1 MEKISIV
8 QRRRRSKEV
17 QTAALARA
25 KRREQMKR
33 DVHQYL
39 DAIQQNGDVISVTE
53 SKGNDNDNLYDVA
66 LSPEQAKE
74 LNSLFDYGELMKG
87 SAEEANVKIYRNEN
101 NQVVFRFMFQPQ
113 KSLQMLTSED
123 VCNMLKI
130 SRRTLY
136 KNVHNNEITSYKIGS
151 QLRFLAEDIME
162 YFRKSKQNK

>member
-8 QRRRRSKEV
+8 QRRRRNKEV

-25 KRREQMKR
+25 KRREQMKK

-39 DAIQQNGDVISVTE
+39 DAIHQKGDVISVSE
-53 SKGNDNDNLYDVA
+53 STGSENEDIFDVA
-66 LSPEQAKE
+66 LSPDQAQE
-74 LNSLFDYGELMKG
+74 LNSLFDYSELMKG

-101 NQVVFRFMFQPQ
+101 NQVVFRFMLQSQ

-151 QLRFLAEDIME
+151 QLRFLTEDIME
-162 YFRKSKQNK
+162 YFRKSKKK

>member
-8 QRRRRSKEV
+8 QRRRRNNEI

-25 KRREQMKR
+25 ERREQMKK
-33 DVHQYL
+33 DVHKYL
-39 DAIQQNGDVISVTE
+39 DAIQEKVDVISLGESQGNENADNFIVT
-53 SKGNDNDNLYDVA
+53 
-66 LSPEQAKE
+66 LSPDQAKE
-74 LNSLFDYGELMKG
+74 LNSLFDYSELMKG
-87 SAEEANVKIYRNEN
+87 SAEEANVRIYRNEN
-101 NQVVFRFMFQPQ
+101 NQVVFRFMLQPQ

-136 KNVHNNEITSYKIGS
+136 KNVHNNEIASYKIGS

-162 YFRKSKQNK
+162 YFKKSKQN